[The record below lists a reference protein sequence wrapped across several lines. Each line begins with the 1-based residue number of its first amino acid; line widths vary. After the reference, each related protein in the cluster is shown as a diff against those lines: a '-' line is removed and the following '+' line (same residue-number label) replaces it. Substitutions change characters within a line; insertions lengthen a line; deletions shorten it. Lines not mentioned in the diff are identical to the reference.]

1 MKIRKGDEVLVVAGR
16 EVGKRGRVGRIF
28 SKQSR
33 VVIEGLNM
41 VTRHVRAQAG
51 IRQAGRIQQE
61 AALHISNVMLVCN
74 KCAQP
79 VRTRVHY
86 LADGKKVR
94 QCLKCKESID

>member
-16 EVGKRGRVGRIF
+16 EVGKRGRVGRILN
-28 SKQSR
+28 KQSR

-51 IRQAGRIQQE
+51 VRQAGRIQQE

-74 KCAQP
+74 KCSQP
-79 VRTRVHY
+79 GRTRVHR

>member
-16 EVGKRGRVGRIF
+16 EVGKRGRVERIV

-79 VRTRVHY
+79 GRTRVLC